1 MATLY
6 SVDGRVKEIRP
17 SNGVNWSPEELQTL
31 VGGYIEVVL
40 TVDNRFMVIN
50 EQGKV
55 MNPPLEANFPAT
67 RLYLHGRRDY
77 IAGPAVVVDT
87 KLELDGPDDDE
98 E

>member
-17 SNGVNWSPEELQTL
+17 SNGVNWSLEELQTL
-31 VGGYIEVVL
+31 VGGYIEVVR

-50 EQGKV
+50 ELGKI

-67 RLYLHGRRDY
+67 RLYLYGRRDY

>member
-6 SVDGRVKEIRP
+6 SVDGRVKGIRP
-17 SNGVNWSPEELQTL
+17 SNGVNWSLEELQTL

>member
-17 SNGVNWSPEELQTL
+17 SNGVNWSLEELQTL